1 MDSFFLRAPNWFSDI
16 VLTCGIPKRVKMLCW
31 RSRKPCIDFIG
42 TDTDRLHHSS
52 IFKDIT
58 AIITANTPPLLPL
71 VSFENH
77 HLPPPQH
84 TLQMW
89 WHLNTPSHHGFP
101 PLGPSPW
108 RWELGPWIQSLGNQ
122 QHQQQEQQCP
132 VSTMQEHQRDRERW
146 RPVAARKFALWREDI
161 TNFITSHIQNPST
174 AHSTSEVP

>member
-1 MDSFFLRAPNWFSDI
+1 MYWLHWDWYCGSTTSF
-16 VLTCGIPKRVKMLCW
+16 
-31 RSRKPCIDFIG
+31 
-42 TDTDRLHHSS
+42 S

-58 AIITANTPPLLPL
+58 AITTANTPPLLPL
-71 VSFENH
+71 LSFVNY
-77 HLPPPQH
+77 HLPPAQH

-89 WHLNTPSHHGFP
+89 WHLNAPSHHGFP

-161 TNFITSHIQNPST
+161 TNFITSHIQKLST
-174 AHSTSEVP
+174 AHSTSEVLCALMMVEFHLWVQWSKFT